1 VLDVERWAELRRMHY
16 VKGLSI
22 REISRRTGVHR
33 DTISRAVKSTGPPR
47 YRRPPR
53 PSKLDPFKDEIHRLL
68 ADDPKLP
75 GTRMRELLAPLGY
88 DGSKTIVDDY
98 LREVRPLFRPPPRS
112 YQRTAYRP
120 GEICQF
126 DLWRPAR
133 EIPVG
138 FGQTRVGYVVTAC
151 LGYSRAGAGALVFA
165 KEAPDILWGV
175 ARCLSSLGGLPQ
187 TLVWDREGALHAGDG
202 RPSEAF
208 AAFCGELRVGWCIL
222 APADPE
228 SKGIVER
235 LQGFMETSFEPGR
248 SFAGPADFQLQLD
261 RWFSE
266 RANTRTHKT
275 LRCRPADRLAE
286 ERQALARLPE
296 PMPELDR
303 RLVTRVPADPH
314 VRVDTNDYSLDPRL
328 VGRRVEVRVSQSEVL
343 AVALDTGELCA
354 RHERCFA
361 RHRTITALEHRRAL
375 RELRGAPAEPHV
387 EARPLSRY
395 DALIPA

>member
-1 VLDVERWAELRRMHY
+1 VLDVERWAELRRMHF

-33 DTISRAVKSTGPPR
+33 DTISRAVNSTGPPR
-47 YRRPPR
+47 YRRPLR
-53 PSKLDPFKDEIHRLL
+53 PSKLDPFKDELHRLL

-75 GTRMRELLAPLGY
+75 GTRLRELIAPLGF

-98 LREVRPLFRPPPRS
+98 LREVRPLFQPPPRS

-138 FGQTRVGYVVTAC
+138 FGQTRLGYVVTAC
-151 LGYSRAGAGALVFA
+151 LGYSRAGAGALVFS
-165 KEAPDILWGV
+165 KEAPDVLWGV
-175 ARCLSSLGGLPQ
+175 GRCLSSLGGLPK
-187 TLVWDREGALHAGDG
+187 TLVWDREGALHGGEG

-208 AAFCGELRVGWCIL
+208 AAFCGELKVGWHIL

-248 SFAGPADFQLQLD
+248 SFANPRDFQLQLD
-261 RWFSE
+261 DWFDR
-266 RANTRTHKT
+266 RANARTHKT
-275 LRCRPADRLAE
+275 LRCRPIDRLVE

-296 PMPELDR
+296 PMPDLDR

-314 VRVDTNDYSLDPRL
+314 VRVDSNDYSLDPRL
-328 VGRRVEVRVSQSEVL
+328 VGRRVELRVSQSEVA

-354 RHERCFA
+354 HHERSFA
-361 RHRTITALEHRRAL
+361 RHRTISALEHRRTL
-375 RELRGAPAEPHV
+375 RELRGAHSEPDV